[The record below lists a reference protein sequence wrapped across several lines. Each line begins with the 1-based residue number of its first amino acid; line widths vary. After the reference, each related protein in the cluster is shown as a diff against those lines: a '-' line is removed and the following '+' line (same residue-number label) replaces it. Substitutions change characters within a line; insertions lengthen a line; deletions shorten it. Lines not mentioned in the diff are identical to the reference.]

1 VPTVL
6 AQTDDPREV
15 EADLLVLPVF
25 KGGIDGPGA
34 QLVLEALGLE
44 RFPVTPS
51 FRGEIGQ
58 SLKLAAPGIAAHGV
72 LLVGLGRMD
81 EVDPERLRQA
91 AGVAARQARGVARV
105 ATTLPQVDLGR
116 AAVEGVAEGF
126 WLGGQ
131 SDGRFQTVADP
142 AGTGPDEVIV
152 LVPSGSVEEARAA
165 AAHAAVTTRA
175 TLAARDLVNLPPDH
189 KRPPELA
196 RLLGELAGP
205 ACEVRIRDEVELA
218 AEGFGGLVAV
228 GQGSSAPPRLVELR
242 YQPEDPMGSVV
253 LVGKGITF
261 DSGGVSLKRGLKSL
275 ALMKSDMA
283 GAAAVAAVCAALDDL
298 GVRLAV
304 TGLCPLA
311 ENMPGGDAQRP
322 GDVYT
327 AHGGRTVEV
336 LDTDAEGRLVVADA
350 LDYGAAL
357 EPEAMVD
364 LATLTGAAISALG
377 PYAGA
382 IMGTD
387 QDLVSALLSAA
398 GVAGEDLWQLPLW
411 PSLDRFIDSDV
422 ADVNNTGDDAGAGSI
437 AGGLFLRR
445 FTRDVPWAH
454 LDIAG
459 PAFLTPELAHGYLPS
474 GATGFG
480 VRTLLAWLERRPPEP
495 GTASLG

>member
-1 VPTVL
+1 VL
-6 AQTDDPREV
+6 PRTDDPRDV
-15 EADLLVLPVF
+15 RADLLVLPVF

-34 QLVLEALGLE
+34 QLVLDAIGLDQ
-44 RFPVTPS
+44 FPVTPS
-51 FRGEIGQ
+51 FRGDIGQ
-58 SLKLAAPGIAAHGV
+58 SLKLAAPGIAAGGV

-91 AGVAARQARGVARV
+91 AAVAAREARGVSRV
-105 ATTLPQVDLGR
+105 ATTLPQVDLQR

-126 WLGGQ
+126 WLGGHG
-131 SDGRFQTVADP
+131 DGRFRTAVDP
-142 AGTGPDEVIV
+142 AGSEPDEVIV
-152 LVPSGSVEEARAA
+152 LVPSGSVEEARRAVD
-165 AAHAAVTTRA
+165 HAAVTARA

-196 RLLGELAGP
+196 RLLAELGGG
-205 ACEVRIRDEVELA
+205 ACEVRIRDEAGLA
-218 AEGFGGLVAV
+218 AEGFGGLIAV

-242 YQPEDPMGSVV
+242 YQPEDPLGSVV
-253 LVGKGITF
+253 LAGKGITF
-261 DSGGVSLKRGLKSL
+261 DTGGISLKRGKSL

-283 GAAAVAAVCAALDDL
+283 GAAAVAAVCSVLEAL

-322 GDVYT
+322 GDIFT

-336 LDTDAEGRLVVADA
+336 RDTDAEGRLVLADA
-350 LDYGAAL
+350 LDYGAGL
-357 EPEAMVD
+357 QPDAMVD
-364 LATLTGAAISALG
+364 LATLTGSAIEALG

-382 IMGTD
+382 VMGTD
-387 QDLVSALLSAA
+387 QDLVTALLTAA

-411 PSLDRFIDSDV
+411 PSLDRFLDSPL

-437 AGGLFLRR
+437 AGALFLRR
-445 FTRDVPWAH
+445 FTRGVPWAH

-459 PAFLTPELAHGYLPS
+459 PAFLEPQLAHGYLPS
-474 GATGFG
+474 GGTGFG
-480 VRTLLAWLERRPPEP
+480 VRTLLAWLERRPPQP
-495 GTASLG
+495 RTAAEG

>member
-1 VPTVL
+1 MPTVL
-6 AQTDDPREV
+6 AQTDDPRQV

-34 QLVLEALGLE
+34 QLVLEALGLDQ
-44 RFPVTPS
+44 FPVTPS
-51 FRGEIGQ
+51 FRGDIGQ

-91 AGVAARQARGVARV
+91 AGVAASQSRGLPRV

-126 WLGGQ
+126 LLGAQGN
-131 SDGRFQTVADP
+131 GRFQTAEDP
-142 AGTGPDEVIV
+142 AGKGPDEIIV
-152 LVPSGSVEEARAA
+152 LVPSGSVEEARSA

-175 TLAARDLVNLPPDH
+175 TLAVRDLVNLPPDR

-196 RLLGELAGP
+196 RLLGDLAGP
-205 ACEVRIRDEVELA
+205 SCEVRIRDESELA
-218 AEGFGGLVAV
+218 AEGFGGLLAV
-228 GQGSSAPPRLVELR
+228 GQGSSSPPRLVELR
-242 YQPEDPMGSVV
+242 YQPEDPLGSVV

-261 DSGGVSLKRGLKSL
+261 DTGGISLKRGLKSM
-275 ALMKSDMA
+275 ATMKSDMA
-283 GAAAVAAVCAALDDL
+283 GAAAVAGVCSALGEL
-298 GVRLAV
+298 GVRLTV

-311 ENMPGGDAQRP
+311 ENMPSGDAQRP
-322 GDVYT
+322 GDIYT

-336 LDTDAEGRLVVADA
+336 RDTDAEGRLVVADA
-350 LDYGAAL
+350 LDYGAGL

-364 LATLTGAAISALG
+364 LATLTGSAVEALG

-382 IMGTD
+382 IMGSD
-387 QDLVSALLSAA
+387 PDLVTALLAAA

-411 PSLDRFIDSDV
+411 PSLDRFLDSDL

-437 AGGLFLRR
+437 AGALFLRR
-445 FTRDVPWAH
+445 FTRDIPWAH

-459 PAFLTPELAHGYLPS
+459 PAFLAPELAHGYLPS
-474 GATGFG
+474 GGTGFG
-480 VRTLLAWLERRPPEP
+480 VRTLLAWLEPRAPEP
-495 GTASLG
+495 GTTSMG